1 MKKSTSSILAT
12 ILVVIVVVWLLFQ
25 VLRFAIS
32 LIGLLIIVGL
42 AIAGGFA
49 VARLLG
55 GTGRA

>member
-55 GTGRA
+55 GPGRA